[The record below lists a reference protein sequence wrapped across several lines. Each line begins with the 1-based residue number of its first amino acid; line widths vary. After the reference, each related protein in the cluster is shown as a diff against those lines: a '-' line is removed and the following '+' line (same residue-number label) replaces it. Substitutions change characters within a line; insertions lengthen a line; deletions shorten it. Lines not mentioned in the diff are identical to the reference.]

1 MELQTT
7 HCAQCDKTVHVAL
20 TAVVRYATHA
30 NVPDGGQLVCLDVGE
45 DCAGMM
51 CPLSGSSTLLMA
63 VRLAQSGVVPDE
75 DWPHVQLVCDRC
87 GREVGREVLD
97 GGHAFCPLC
106 KTINTVALYKKTDG
120 TYEVAVNSW
129 PRQWTFIRLFGRYLR
144 DQGLPVTQQRQ
155 AVAEV
160 VFTSDAHVSVDDID
174 QQLRGGGDQIGKA
187 TIYRT
192 LDLLVRS
199 RLVEEHDF
207 GEGFKRYEH
216 RLSQRP
222 VHEHLICLECG
233 IVLEFESRELYS
245 VENRVRREHG
255 FVPLR
260 HRLEIYGLCQAC
272 DEAGVELPTEG
283 LICPIEAV

>member
-1 MELQTT
+1 MNSRP
-7 HCAQCDKTVHVAL
+7 AQ
-20 TAVVRYATHA
+20 
-30 NVPDGGQLVCLDVGE
+30 E
-45 DCAGMM
+45 
-51 CPLSGSSTLLMA
+51 
-63 VRLAQSGVVPDE
+63 
-75 DWPHVQLVCDRC
+75 
-87 GREVGREVLD
+87 
-97 GGHAFCPLC
+97 
-106 KTINTVALYKKTDG
+106 
-120 TYEVAVNSW
+120 
-129 PRQWTFIRLFGRYLR
+129 TFIRLFGRYLR

-160 VFTSDAHVSVDDID
+160 VFHADAHLSVDDID
-174 QQLRGGGDQIGKA
+174 HRLRGRGYRIGKA

-192 LDLLVRS
+192 VDLLVRS

-272 DEAGVELPTEG
+272 DEAGVELPIEG
-283 LICPIEAV
+283 MICPIEAV